1 MKNILFIGLFIFSLS
16 TSAQAVEDIAAET
29 NVETINWMTIEEA
42 EEAATV
48 SPKPVFIDVYT
59 NWCGWC
65 KKMDKDTFQ
74 NEKIAK
80 FVNEN
85 FYAVKFNAE
94 QKDSIIFQGHTFK
107 YIAQGKRGYHELAA
121 ALLDGKM
128 SYPNIVYLD
137 KDLKMIQPIPGYMAP
152 AQFEEVVNFIAF
164 EHYKTISFEDF
175 KKQFESA
182 L

>member
-1 MKNILFIGLFIFSLS
+1 MKKLILFASLLLSISLS
-16 TSAQAVEDIAAET
+16 AQ
-29 NVETINWMTIEEA
+29 ETINWLTIEEA
-42 EEAATV
+42 EKAAKEN
-48 SPKPVFIDVYT
+48 PRPVFIDVYT

-94 QKDSIIFQGHTFK
+94 QKDSIVFQGHTFK
-107 YIAQGKRGYHELAA
+107 YVAQGKRGYHELAA
-121 ALLDGKM
+121 ALLNGKM

-137 KDLKMIQPIPGYMAP
+137 EDLKMIQPIPGYMAP
-152 AQFEEVVNFIAF
+152 PQFEQIINFIAGG
-164 EHYKTISFEDF
+164 HYKTTPFDEFKKSFES
-175 KKQFESA
+175 Q